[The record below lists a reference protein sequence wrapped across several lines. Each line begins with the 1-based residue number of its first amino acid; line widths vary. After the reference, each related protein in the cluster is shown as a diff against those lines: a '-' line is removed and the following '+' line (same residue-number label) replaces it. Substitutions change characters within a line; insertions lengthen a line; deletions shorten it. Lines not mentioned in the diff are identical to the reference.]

1 MTAIATR
8 CRRAG
13 GLVLL
18 LVLLLGLLAP
28 ALLDANEVPP
38 PLATAIEAG
47 RAALSGAGI
56 DEAQRRSAGDLL
68 DAAAGL
74 DREADALVEQAA
86 QVRAAAANAVPA
98 PVLLSPAERE
108 RGLAEWTARLPP
120 RADID
125 TLERLLAQE
134 RAAVADL
141 QARIEG
147 VAGELA
153 GVLARPGVAAD
164 LVVLRRRIDATAA
177 APAAAA
183 GDAVEPTPLAEARRL
198 RRAAEHRRLRAELA
212 LRQAE
217 QDTAAGRQ
225 RDLEA
230 NLQSLRQE
238 LAMRVPR
245 LGLLSQRIVELGRS
259 QLEELAQAHAD
270 QARALEADASA
281 AATVASD
288 NAALAGELVE
298 TNERLAR
305 ERAALVGQ
313 QQARDRVA
321 TALRDSQTRLELG
334 GTSEVVGRW
343 LWRERRALEPPRN
356 LQRRL
361 GELRDRLGELRL
373 RLLLLGEQ
381 RRELADLEAA
391 VAAQR
396 ENRPEAAE
404 DEAADSADDDALRAL
419 LAARLELVERL
430 EPLLRRRI
438 EVLGDSEAALLAQ
451 IERSGTLQ
459 QVLDRHLL
467 WIRSHGPVDGAWLGR
482 VGAGLADLARP
493 SRFATT
499 GRLLLADMGARP
511 LRWLAAAALLVAAF
525 AARRLAR
532 RRLPELAQAVRMVR
546 ADRFA
551 HSLVALAWTTAAASA
566 WALAAGL
573 GGWLLQGIGS
583 AGRYSDSLGRA
594 LVALALPVLTLSMLR
609 WLVRERGI
617 AEAHLRWS
625 KPRLG
630 SLRRWLPTA
639 QAVLLPAWFVLALAF
654 MRNQDLAIDVQARLA
669 LLLLAVAGTALL
681 WRLLA
686 PGAVW
691 TPRAVAVEP
700 SSLRRFARVLLPA
713 LLLATALL
721 ALAGYVYTAAL
732 LMRAQFASVG
742 VVIAVALV
750 HGLLARWFLL
760 GERRLALRRM
770 EARRDAAA
778 DASGDSEAGEAAPD
792 PEQDLTLE
800 AVNAHSRRLLRALKL
815 TLLLLGLA
823 WTWSD
828 LLPAIA
834 RLDQVALWY
843 FSDTGADGAQI
854 RQAVTLMALLLGLG
868 VLVLTVVAARNLPGL
883 VEIGLQAR
891 PGIDAASRYAITS
904 VTRYAVVIAG
914 VVIGLGLLGLRWSQ
928 LQWMAAALTVGLGF
942 GLQEIF
948 ANFVSGLILLFE
960 RPFRVGDVITVG
972 ELSGTVTRIRTRAT
986 TILDFDNKEI
996 VIPNKA
1002 FITDRLINW
1011 TLSDSTTRV
1020 TLKVGVAYGSPVE
1033 KVHALLMQAAREH
1046 PRVLAE
1052 PAPRTWFMAFGASSL
1067 DFELRVF
1074 VATLADRLVV
1084 MNELN
1089 GRIASL
1095 FNEQGIEIAFPQLDL
1110 HVRDIASGPV
1120 PASDPGAPPAPASG

>member
-1 MTAIATR
+1 MTSIATR
-8 CRRAG
+8 RPGWIGA
-13 GLVLL
+13 VML
-18 LVLLLGLLAP
+18 LVGLLASAP
-28 ALLDANEVPP
+28 PSAADVPP
-38 PLATAIEAG
+38 SLATAIEAA
-47 RAALSGAGI
+47 RAALGGTEL
-56 DEAQRRSAGDLL
+56 DEAQRRSAAELL
-68 DAAAGL
+68 DAAAGF
-74 DREADALVEQAA
+74 DRDAETLLEQAA
-86 QVRAAAANAVPA
+86 QVRATATGAAAA

-108 RGLAEWTARLPP
+108 RSLAEWTARLPP

-134 RAAVADL
+134 RAVVADL
-141 QARIEG
+141 QSRIEG

-153 GVLARPGVAAD
+153 AVLARPGLAAD
-164 LVVLRRRIDATAA
+164 LVVLRRRIDETAPGAT
-177 APAAAA
+177 
-183 GDAVEPTPLAEARRL
+183 GETVESSALAEARRL
-198 RRAAEHRRLRAELA
+198 RRAAEHRRVRAELA

-230 NLQSLRQE
+230 SLQSLRQE
-238 LAMRVPR
+238 LALRTPR
-245 LGLLSQRIVELGRS
+245 LALLSRRIVELGRVE
-259 QLEELAQAHAD
+259 LEELAQAHAE
-270 QARALEADASA
+270 QAVALEQTGGA
-281 AATVASD
+281 AAALASE
-288 NAALAGELVE
+288 NATLAGELVD

-305 ERAALVGQ
+305 ERATLTSL

-321 TALRDSQTRLELG
+321 AALRDSQTRLELG

-343 LWRERRALEPPRN
+343 LWRERRALEPPRT

-361 GELRDRLGELRL
+361 GELRDRVGELRL
-373 RLLLLGEQ
+373 RLLVLAEQ
-381 RRELADLEAA
+381 RRELADVDAALAA
-391 VAAQR
+391 VR
-396 ENRPEAAE
+396 EAHPEAGE
-404 DEAADSADDDALRAL
+404 DDTVEGIGDDEPLRAL
-419 LAARLELVERL
+419 LAARLELAERL

-451 IERSGTLQ
+451 IERSRTLQ
-459 QVLDRHLL
+459 QALDRHLL

-482 VGAGLADLARP
+482 IGAGLADLVRP

-499 GRLLLADMGARP
+499 GRLLIADATSRP
-511 LRWLAAAALLVAAF
+511 LRWLAALAVLAAVF
-525 AARRLAR
+525 VARRQAR
-532 RRLPELAQAVRMVR
+532 QRLPGLAQAVRMVR
-546 ADRFA
+546 EDRFA
-551 HSLVALAWTTAAASA
+551 HTLVALAWTFVAASA
-566 WALAAGL
+566 WALAAAL
-573 GGWLLQGIGS
+573 SGWLLQGIGS

-594 LVALALPVLTLSMLR
+594 LVAVALPVLTLSLLR

-625 KPRLG
+625 KARLAV
-630 SLRRWLPTA
+630 LRRWLPTA
-639 QAVLLPAWFVLALAF
+639 QALLLPAWFVIALAF
-654 MRNQDLAIDVQARLA
+654 MRNQELAIDVQARLA
-669 LLLLAVAGTALL
+669 LVLMALTGAALL

-691 TPRAVAVEP
+691 TPRAMAVEP
-700 SSLRRFARVLLPA
+700 STLRRLSRVVLPA
-713 LLLATALL
+713 LLLASAGL
-721 ALAGYVYTAAL
+721 ALGGYLYTAAL
-732 LMRAQFASVG
+732 LMRAQFASIG
-742 VVIAVALV
+742 VVLAVALL

-770 EARRDAAA
+770 EARREAEAA
-778 DASGDSEAGEAAPD
+778 DGVGDGESGDAVADA
-792 PEQDLTLE
+792 EQDLTLE
-800 AVNAHSRRLLRALKL
+800 AVNAQSRRLLRALKL
-815 TLLLLGLA
+815 ALLVLGLA

-834 RLDQVALWY
+834 RLDQIALWY
-843 FSDTGADGAQI
+843 FNETGADGAPV
-854 RQAVTLMALLLGLG
+854 RQAVTLMALLLGAG
-868 VLVLTVVAARNLPGL
+868 VLVLTMVAARNLPGL

-914 VVIGLGLLGLRWSQ
+914 VLVGLGLLGMRWSQ

-986 TILDFDNKEI
+986 TIVDFDNKEI

-1020 TLKVGVAYGSPVE
+1020 TVKVGVAYGSPAD

-1074 VATLADRLVV
+1074 VATLGDRLVV
-1084 MNELN
+1084 TNELN
-1089 GRIASL
+1089 GRIAAL
-1095 FNEQGIEIAFPQLDL
+1095 FQENGIEIAFPQLDL
-1110 HVRDIASGPV
+1110 HIRDLPAVTPPV
-1120 PASDPGAPPAPASG
+1120 AGADRADRDRPPPGAT

>member
-1 MTAIATR
+1 MTSIATR
-8 CRRAG
+8 RRRAG
-13 GLVLL
+13 RLVAL
-18 LVLLLGLLAP
+18 LVLLAP
-28 ALLDANEVPP
+28 AWLQASEVPA

-47 RAALSGAGI
+47 RAALSGGGI
-56 DEAQRRSAGDLL
+56 DEAQRRSAGELL
-68 DAAAGL
+68 DAAASF

-86 QVRAAAANAVPA
+86 QVRAAAASAVPA

-108 RGLAEWTARLPP
+108 RSLAEWTARLPA

-141 QARIEG
+141 QARIEN
-147 VAGELA
+147 VAAELS
-153 GVLARPGVAAD
+153 GVLARPGLAAD
-164 LVVLRRRIDATAA
+164 LVVLRRRIDETAV
-177 APAAAA
+177 APAAGAENGGEAA
-183 GDAVEPTPLAEARRL
+183 ALAEARRL

-230 NLQSLRQE
+230 SLQSLRQE
-238 LAMRVPR
+238 LALRTPR
-245 LGLLSQRIVELGRS
+245 LDLLSQRIVGLGRS
-259 QLEELAQAHAD
+259 ELEELARSHAD
-270 QARALEADASA
+270 RALEREAAGGA
-281 AATVASD
+281 AATLASD

-305 ERAALVGQ
+305 ERSALTGF

-321 TALRDSQTRLELG
+321 AALRDSQTRLELG

-343 LWRERRALEPPRN
+343 LWRERRALEPPRT
-356 LQRRL
+356 LERRL
-361 GELRDRLGELRL
+361 GELRDRVGELRL

-381 RRELADLEAA
+381 RRELADADAA
-391 VAAQR
+391 VAALR
-396 ENRPEAAE
+396 EGQAEATE
-404 DEAADSADDDALRAL
+404 DEAADNADDEDLRAL
-419 LAARLELVERL
+419 LAARLDLVERL

-451 IERSGTLQ
+451 IERSRALQ

-467 WIRSHGPVDGAWLGR
+467 WIRSHGPVDRAWLGR
-482 VGAGLADLARP
+482 VGAGLADLVRP
-493 SRFATT
+493 SRFATSA
-499 GRLLLADMGARP
+499 RLLDADASARP
-511 LRWLAAAALLVAAF
+511 LRWLAVGALLAAAF

-532 RRLPELAQAVRMVR
+532 RRLPGLAQAVRMVR
-546 ADRFA
+546 GDRFA
-551 HSLVALAWTTAAASA
+551 HSLVALAWTTAAAA
-566 WALAAGL
+566 GWALAAGL

-609 WLVRERGI
+609 WLVREHGV
-617 AEAHLRWS
+617 AQAHLRWS
-625 KPRLG
+625 RQRLG
-630 SLRRWLPTA
+630 ALRRWLPTA

-669 LLLLAVAGTALL
+669 LVLLAVAGAALL

-691 TPRAVAVEP
+691 TPRAAAVEP
-700 SSLRRFARVLLPA
+700 SSLRRTARVLMPA
-713 LLLATALL
+713 LLVASALL
-721 ALAGYVYTAAL
+721 ALSGYVYTAAL

-742 VVIAVALV
+742 VVVAVALL

-770 EARRDAAA
+770 EARREAAGEGG
-778 DASGDSEAGEAAPD
+778 GDSESGEAAPD

-800 AVNAHSRRLLRALKL
+800 AVNAQSRRLLRALKL
-815 TLLLLGLA
+815 TLLVLGLA

-834 RLDQVALWY
+834 RLDQVALWH
-843 FSDTGADGAQI
+843 FSETGADGAQV

-868 VLVLTVVAARNLPGL
+868 VLVLTLVAARNLPGL
-883 VEIGLQAR
+883 VEVGLQAR

-914 VVIGLGLLGLRWSQ
+914 VLIGLGLLGLRWSQ

-1033 KVHALLMQAAREH
+1033 KVHALLLQAAREH

-1074 VATLADRLVV
+1074 VATLGDRLVV

-1095 FNEQGIEIAFPQLDL
+1095 FQAQGIEIAFPQLDL
-1110 HVRDIASGPV
+1110 HVRDVATV
-1120 PASDPGAPPAPASG
+1120 PGWPAAGDAPPGPAPA